1 MSALNIVPVYPGIF
15 KQNLENLAA
24 AQVARIR
31 EGRTLYEPVTGPI
44 TIGPAAEQATLI
56 LYGTGLS
63 TTSGVTATIGGA
75 SVPVAYSGPQG
86 TFPGLDQINIPLPAD
101 LAPRGKVNIVVSA
114 AQKPSNPVHVTFQ

>member
-101 LAPRGKVNIVVSA
+101 LARRGKVDIVVSA